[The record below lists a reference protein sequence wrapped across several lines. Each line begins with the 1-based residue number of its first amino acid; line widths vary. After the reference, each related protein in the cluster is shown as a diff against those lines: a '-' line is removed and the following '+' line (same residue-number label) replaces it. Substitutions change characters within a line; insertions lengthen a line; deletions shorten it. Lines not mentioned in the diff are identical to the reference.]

1 MKPFSFRGRRR
12 TVGNVDLLLGYDA
25 LELCSPTRL
34 VDMFIYLES
43 FQDSTPP
50 WKGWVQSLRVQH
62 PLAEGQGAPAPQD
75 KRAPSSPCLCYPY
88 LPCLQPRYSEIIRE
102 SNVVIGARHIDQC
115 KRLDPPTFA
124 FHSDVYLL

>member
-75 KRAPSSPCLCYPY
+75 KRALALPACAIHIYHAYSLDIARSSGRVTL
-88 LPCLQPRYSEIIRE
+88 
-102 SNVVIGARHIDQC
+102 
-115 KRLDPPTFA
+115 
-124 FHSDVYLL
+124 